1 MDDIQVNQAIETV
14 IARVRAVYG
23 RWRRDTSIED
33 MRRDWDELF
42 WSDRLPCETQDQVA
56 NGVPVRW
63 VRALEARAER
73 TLIYLHGGGF
83 KMGSLT
89 SHHDL
94 MVRLSRAGD
103 CRVLGVDYRL
113 LPEHRFPEPL
123 VDVLAVYD
131 WLLGRGYE
139 PQHMAL
145 AGDSAGGG
153 LAAATLLALRD
164 KGRPLPACA
173 ALLSAWTDL
182 RVSAESY
189 HTRAELDP
197 IHQQPMLL
205 ALARQYLG
213 ETGNPSDPLAS
224 PMCGDLVGLPPLL
237 LQVGERE
244 VGFDDSALFAAK
256 ALKAGCQVELDVW
269 PEMIHVFQQF
279 ADELPEAREAI
290 EHIGAFLKRHWI

>member
-1 MDDIQVNQAIETV
+1 MDDTQVNQAVETV

-63 VRALEARAER
+63 VRALEVRAKR

-224 PMCGDLVGLPPLL
+224 PMCGDLVGVPPLL

-256 ALKAGCQVELDVW
+256 ARKAGCQVELDVW

>member
-1 MDDIQVNQAIETV
+1 MNAGPSNPAVEAV
-14 IARVRAVYG
+14 IARVQAVYG
-23 RWRRDTSIED
+23 RWRRDTSIAS

-42 WSDRLPCETQDQVA
+42 RCEQLGCETRDQEA

-63 VRALEARAER
+63 IRAEGAR
-73 TLIYLHGGGF
+73 EDRSLIYLHGGGF

-103 CRVLGVDYRL
+103 CQVLGVDYRL
-113 LPEHRFPEPL
+113 LPEHRFPDPL

-131 WLLGRGYE
+131 WLLGQGHE
-139 PQHMAL
+139 PASLAL

-153 LAAATLLALRD
+153 LAAAVLLALRD
-164 KGRPLPACA
+164 KARPLPASGV
-173 ALLSAWTDL
+173 LLSAWTDL
-182 RVSAESY
+182 SVSADSY
-189 HTRAELDP
+189 RSRASLDP

-213 ETGNPSDPLAS
+213 EEGDCRDPLAS
-224 PMCGDLVGLPPLL
+224 PLCGRLDGLPPLL

-256 ALKAGCQVELDVW
+256 VRCAGGQAELEVW
-269 PEMIHVFQQF
+269 PQMIHVFQQF
-279 ADELPEAREAI
+279 AEELPEAREAI
-290 EHIGAFLKRHWI
+290 EHIGTFLQRHWN